1 MNGRPSLGFTFGGP
15 AIQMAKDE
23 GIIVESGDKRLRASK
38 RTIKRAEETRE
49 PESQESLTF
58 TFGETRLNS
67 GSKSAAK
74 TSAKK
79 SDKHEITISG
89 LLVKDISTRHIFN
102 VQKTVF
108 VYNKDDEDQEAT
120 VEEEMERLKEES
132 SLLKTH
138 FFSTKIEVPE
148 SFLPTVVGG
157 LTEKFKITSIAK
169 MVKAVKA
176 VKKRRVSPSAKPE

>member
-1 MNGRPSLGFTFGGP
+1 MLGRPSLGFTFGGP
-15 AIQMAKDE
+15 AIQLAKDDV
-23 GIIVESGDKRLRASK
+23 IIVEPGDRRLRAGK
-38 RTIKRAEETRE
+38 RAVKKAEETRE

-58 TFGETRLNS
+58 TFGTARLNS
-67 GSKSAAK
+67 GSKPEVK
-74 TSAKK
+74 TDAKK

-89 LLVKDISTRHIFN
+89 LLVKDVSTRHIFN

-108 VYNKDDEDQEAT
+108 VYNKADEDQEAI

-138 FFSTKIEVPE
+138 FFNTKIEVPE

-157 LTEKFKITSIAK
+157 LTEKFKVTSIAK
-169 MVKAVKA
+169 MVKAVQSVKRS
-176 VKKRRVSPSAKPE
+176 KKRRMSP